1 MLAELLLLLQV
12 LLLVQRAAFL
22 SFSCQRHELQAILS
36 SQGVSCSLT
45 QGKAYHRQHW
55 VEIWELWFCK
65 TGIMAAQ
72 STLKCVVG
80 KCIDE
85 IGDRTVLL
93 FALLYLGVVKKGSEV
108 KKREV
113 TVTVSQEVIF

>member
-1 MLAELLLLLQV
+1 
-12 LLLVQRAAFL
+12 
-22 SFSCQRHELQAILS
+22 
-36 SQGVSCSLT
+36 
-45 QGKAYHRQHW
+45 
-55 VEIWELWFCK
+55 
-65 TGIMAAQ
+65 MAAQ